1 MTIADP
7 SALGCTAAA
16 FFECELKIG
25 SLGAA
30 ALGGDPLK
38 DGDVPVVEAGWKAL
52 RSRRRYYD
60 LRMSDRCCERRKI
73 GTNVV
78 SIRAH

>member
-1 MTIADP
+1 LNPISQIADENDRDVLQLL
-7 SALGCTAAA
+7 A
-16 FFECELKIG
+16 KIG
-25 SLGAA
+25 SFGVATF
-30 ALGGDPLK
+30 GFNPFK